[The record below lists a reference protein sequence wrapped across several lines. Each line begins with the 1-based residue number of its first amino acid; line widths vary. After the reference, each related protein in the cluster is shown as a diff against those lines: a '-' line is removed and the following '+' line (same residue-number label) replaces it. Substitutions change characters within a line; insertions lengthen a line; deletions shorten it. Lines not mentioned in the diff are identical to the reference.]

1 MSIEPH
7 SDIII
12 ILLLVTQDII
22 TVKPIEIL
30 REELLPTVL
39 PCINELLQIVKNDKE
54 YEVSF
59 LD

>member
-12 ILLLVTQDII
+12 ILLLVTHDII